1 MSHCPV
7 STSTT
12 ILSLCHLCLQ
22 SNKPLLNSLHSLEI
36 CPTYI
41 CAQLCSE
48 TLSTHIF
55 HSGRPPLPRP
65 GGSGWLGTHRR
76 PLLTASRAAS
86 TVARTR
92 EPSFLNV
99 RSQPP
104 RSVRYAQEHRNVR
117 MSPPAYTPKGGSEVA
132 S

>member
-7 STSTT
+7 STSAT

-55 HSGRPPLPRP
+55 HTQDPRP
-65 GGSGWLGTHRR
+65 
-76 PLLTASRAAS
+76 
-86 TVARTR
+86 
-92 EPSFLNV
+92 
-99 RSQPP
+99 
-104 RSVRYAQEHRNVR
+104 AQV
-117 MSPPAYTPKGGSEVA
+117 GVDG
-132 S
+132 